1 MTDSR
6 ETMRRRAFRDH
17 AEAAVPAAAA
27 TVTGKFLAYE
37 CPTCG
42 RRRQTSANQPPERCP
57 TCILTARAAGHPR
70 TEKPSQ

>member
-17 AEAAVPAAAA
+17 ADAAAPTA
-27 TVTGKFLAYE
+27 APVTGKFLAYE

-42 RRRQTSANQPPERCP
+42 RRRQTTANQPPERCP
-57 TCILTARAAGHPR
+57 TCILDARATAGHP
-70 TEKPSQ
+70 